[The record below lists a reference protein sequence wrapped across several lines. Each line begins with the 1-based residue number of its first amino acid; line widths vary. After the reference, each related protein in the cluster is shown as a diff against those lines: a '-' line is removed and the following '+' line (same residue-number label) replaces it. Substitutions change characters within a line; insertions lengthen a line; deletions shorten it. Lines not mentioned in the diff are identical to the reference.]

1 MYLHLNLRSILKA
14 RRKFV
19 INTLLKIQL
28 ILIVIFKIKV
38 FSNSLFVANKVFLF
52 IERKVNSVK
61 KDLHAMEKDL
71 QSQEKRIG
79 VIGIVIENLEQAP
92 LVNDI
97 LHQHGN
103 IIVGRLGLPYREK
116 GINIISL
123 IVDGTTDEI
132 GALNGKLG
140 KINGVNVKSALS
152 KKIF

>member
-1 MYLHLNLRSILKA
+1 MIKDNQD
-14 RRKFV
+14 V
-19 INTLLKIQL
+19 KIHTMTNEVQD
-28 ILIVIFKIKV
+28 IE
-38 FSNSLFVANKVFLF
+38 NQFL
-52 IERKVNSVK
+52 
-61 KDLHAMEKDL
+61 
-71 QSQEKRIG
+71 EKRIG
-79 VIGIVIENLEQAP
+79 VIGIVIENLEQVP

-140 KINGVNVKSALS
+140 KIDGVNVKSALS
-152 KKIF
+152 KKIFNK